1 MSAFFL
7 SLSVTGSQG
16 EMSGDISPGEEKQV
30 ALGVLRQSFFCHIC
44 FPDSKTLGCRIFLSQ
59 IIFLKQGLP

>member
-30 ALGVLRQSFFCHIC
+30 ALGVSQQSFF
-44 FPDSKTLGCRIFLSQ
+44 LSYL
-59 IIFLKQGLP
+59 FS